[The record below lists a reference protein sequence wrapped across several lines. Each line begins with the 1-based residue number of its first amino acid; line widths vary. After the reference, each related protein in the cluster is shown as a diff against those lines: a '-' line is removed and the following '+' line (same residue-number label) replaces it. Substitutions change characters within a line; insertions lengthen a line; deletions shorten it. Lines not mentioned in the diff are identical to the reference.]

1 MHLIL
6 ETLEALVSGQVW
18 CDWGEGQN
26 IPFETG
32 KEENTTQWQVADLAT
47 AVT

>member
-32 KEENTTQWQVADLAT
+32 KEEKDDEQSEGGPERG
-47 AVT
+47 